1 MHRVRAMGAMAT
13 DAGAVLLPRDDV
25 IAGSWSWPNTWN
37 ANLLLLS
44 VSIVSCRSHVH
55 QVAFLYIIAKCNVY
69 KHVCCTHH

>member
-1 MHRVRAMGAMAT
+1 MGAMAT
-13 DAGAVLLPRDDV
+13 DAGASLLPRDDV
-25 IAGSWSWPNTWN
+25 IAGSWPNTWN

-55 QVAFLYIIAKCNVY
+55 QVSFLYIIAKCNVY